1 MPPDVSEA
9 PSAATIWDDEL
20 EQLAEKVRLVFG
32 EAAVFEATVRAVH
45 MTRSIIDGPTRCPAD
60 DVTHLGAVTVVDA
73 ILSLKT
79 ELRRL
84 LTVH

>member
-1 MPPDVSEA
+1 M
-9 PSAATIWDDEL
+9 WDDEL

-32 EAAVFEATVRAVH
+32 EAAVFEATSRAVQT
-45 MTRSIIDGPTRCPAD
+45 TRSIVDNLTPFPAD
-60 DVTHLGAVTVVDA
+60 EVTHLDAVTVVDA